1 MEQVSDRVNR
11 LRLIGARHVDRD
23 EWAKI
28 VADATA
34 RLEERNLRWVSFV
47 AAEVSPAYTP
57 NKPRPVFVRPDQMVV
72 DVQVLLG
79 VEMALAEAEESLREI
94 EDLARDDIAES
105 RRARLQRTIERVRDT
120 IAKRL
125 ATEPS

>member
-1 MEQVSDRVNR
+1 MSDRVNR

-34 RLEERNLRWVSFV
+34 RLEERNSRWISFA
-47 AAEVSPAYTP
+47 AAEASPTCVP
-57 NKPRPVFVRPDQMVV
+57 NKPRPMFVRPDQMVV

-79 VEMALAEAEESLREI
+79 VEMALVEAEESLRDI

-105 RRARLQRTIERVRDT
+105 RRARLLRTIEHVRGT